1 MLKRKALFLFCK
13 GKEADFCFI
22 QETHACKEDVLFWR
36 SQWGSDMWFSFGVS
50 NRTAGVA
57 ILKDKFSTGWQKF
70 YNTFSDILAPFLLA
84 VFKES
89 VDFGELPASLKQ
101 GEITLI
107 PKPKP
112 NKDQLYLENWRP
124 ISLLN
129 NDTNIYSH
137 IFSKRLKKCLN
148 MIIDEEQSVF
158 LKGRYIG
165 NNIRLILD
173 LIDFI
178 SDDGLIL
185 FIDFYKAFD
194 TIEHYFMFKV
204 IAFFGF
210 GMFFQKAIQTLY
222 NGCNSSVQLTHG
234 TCPRFNMGR
243 GIRPI
248 SPLLVLLVVQVMATH
263 IKKASFHGISV
274 FDKDIKLSQ
283 LADDATMFVKNSE
296 EVESV
301 INCIGDFTEISGLKM
316 NKSKSV
322 LFSLKDCPLKE
333 IKGIQIKDTVTYLG
347 IVICK
352 DLMQR
357 YALQFEP
364 IIEKIK
370 NRYNAWLMR
379 DLSLLGR
386 ILLSKAEVYSRSVY
400 VSMSMEAPKNVV
412 KDLDKIL
419 YDFIWK
425 RKTHYLWKYILN
437 NSKELG
443 GSWSVK
449 LYRPQRGI

>member
-1 MLKRKALFLFCK
+1 
-13 GKEADFCFI
+13 
-22 QETHACKEDVLFWR
+22 
-36 SQWGSDMWFSFGVS
+36 
-50 NRTAGVA
+50 
-57 ILKDKFSTGWQKF
+57 
-70 YNTFSDILAPFLLA
+70 
-84 VFKES
+84 
-89 VDFGELPASLKQ
+89 
-101 GEITLI
+101 
-107 PKPKP
+107 
-112 NKDQLYLENWRP
+112 
-124 ISLLN
+124 
-129 NDTNIYSH
+129 
-137 IFSKRLKKCLN
+137 
-148 MIIDEEQSVF
+148 MIIDEEQSGF

-173 LIDFI
+173 LIDYRHFI

-185 FIDFYKAFD
+185 FIDFYTAFD

-210 GMFFQKAIQTLY
+210 AMFFQKAIQTRY

-248 SPLLVLLVVQVMATH
+248 SPLVLLVVQVMATH
-263 IKKASFHGISV
+263 IK
-274 FDKDIKLSQ
+274 KDIKLSQ

-301 INCIGDFTEISGLKM
+301 INCVGDFSEISGLKM

-333 IKGIQIKDTVTYLG
+333 IKGIPIKDTVTYPG

-357 YALQFEP
+357 NAFNFEP

-400 VSMSMEAPKNVV
+400 VSMPKNVV

-443 GSWSVK
+443 GLEVFIWFYIVYCI
-449 LYRPQRGI
+449 LYIEFYRPQRGI